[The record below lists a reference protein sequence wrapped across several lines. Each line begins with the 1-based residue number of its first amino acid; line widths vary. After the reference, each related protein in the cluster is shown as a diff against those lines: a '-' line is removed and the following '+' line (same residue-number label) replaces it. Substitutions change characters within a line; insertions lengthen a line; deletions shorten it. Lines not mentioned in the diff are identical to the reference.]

1 MEGPGLATCALA
13 GSVADAC
20 TSCAALAHQR
30 APAAAVCVE
39 LYAKAVLGA
48 TAATQAQAGAVAL
61 AGALR
66 LATDDQVKATLLPA
80 MLRSLKRTPDA
91 AIPSVAALLSALRVD
106 SAALVPE
113 LLPLLLASTRSA
125 KEDVRE
131 AAARAMRALVS
142 NGDADVLAAAV
153 DAVRATLEGTSP
165 EGRLKEV
172 HQKAGLLVGL
182 ASLASAPLAKSA
194 AAGVMTC
201 LTALYAA
208 DTHEDVRSAVLTAL
222 AAWVPHAGD
231 QLPGEVLTLLA
242 TGLKDTKD
250 KEALRRGHLHVAL
263 AACRSATPTAGFQAV
278 VPPLLQL
285 ARGALTKATQRWDG
299 MAALA
304 VLAVC
309 AGADPQVASAVDAD
323 KLWPAVLAPGSA
335 LLRSQTM
342 AKLGA
347 RDAVV
352 GVDLGVALLQHQL
365 PHVRRAGALEA
376 VAQQLVLLMLHANTT
391 VATAARRGVADLV
404 SSSQVAPMALEV
416 ASALR
421 SALHAWLSLH
431 DAHGHLFQHDDPT
444 QGWVA
449 TTRNR
454 AAAAIYAVAG
464 GPVDESSG
472 PQLLLLCSYASVQP
486 QGGTPARRL
495 AVTQAVW
502 RRVAG
507 ILEQSQPGYVS
518 TMCSAES
525 SRTLMDALL
534 GTLRSDEPVDK
545 AVAMSAVRLV
555 SAALPA
561 FAFGQLLP
569 ALRAMADRTAHD
581 SLSITDVQVYLTPEG
596 TLLEDANKAGVYK
609 ASQVADRNTRKARGR
624 FKMYDDG
631 DEEDEAPAPTPA
643 PAANATATSAK
654 AAGGKAVKEDP
665 RELARQEKLKQESV
679 LRARVAAIRTQL
691 EDALSGLTA
700 LAQGN
705 AERSHEHL
713 AQLSAPVMPLLASP
727 LVGSGRA
734 FTTARAMASVCQWA
748 PAGRLSGET
757 LASALRLCMLHATG
771 HAVLDI
777 GDTPSVVRVVNHMCA
792 ACDALGGALP
802 APTYAFSFPVLEC
815 VLQLPRATGLH
826 SGCCTVLARNVQP
839 ERGMQLPYGPTLR
852 LLYRMIELDTLP
864 PDVGVAA
871 IMTACCTG
879 LALDATAIDGL
890 VLAFDGLLSPA
901 PQARAAA
908 LSALS
913 SIPDMCGASLAQRPG
928 LTVRLFVAVHDTDEA
943 IARAARAVWDECPRT
958 LPDSY
963 ATEVLPL
970 LARASDAVRTSACA
984 ALVDAIR
991 ELPHTAQPTLAR
1003 LFGFYA
1009 DCKLAEGR
1017 LAAVRVLH
1025 AAAGLLTPRDL
1036 PVMFTFL
1043 IRVLSD
1049 QEEDIR
1055 SEAVSAGCAII
1066 DAHGQAHLATLQPML
1081 ENYLSQQV
1089 QEDSELE
1096 AQRDHVRAG
1105 VVVLLGALAKHLP
1118 KDDPQVRRIITR
1130 LEEVLSVPS
1139 EAVQRS
1145 VSDCLPPLMAALDE
1159 AERAALLQRLLVTL
1173 TTGSKYG
1180 HRRGAAFGIAGAVKS
1195 LGISALK
1202 AYGTMDALKA
1212 AVEDKQS
1219 PLAREGALLAFECL
1233 CIKLGRLFEPYVI
1246 NILPLLLA
1254 SFGDSSAGVREA
1266 AEGAANAIMG
1276 QLSAQGVK
1284 LVLPGLLKGL
1294 EDKQWRTKQGSV
1306 QLLGAMAHC
1315 QPKVL
1320 TACLPQVVP
1329 RLAETLTDT
1338 QPKVVASARAAL
1350 QVIGSVIKN
1359 PEISALVP
1367 VILEAITDPNE
1378 HTHACLDTLLET
1390 TFVNSI
1396 DAPSLALIIPI
1407 ITRGLRERKTDL
1419 KKKAAK
1425 ICGNMCALVASSAD
1439 LAPYVPLLLP
1449 ELKRALVDPIPEV
1462 RGIAAKALASMLQ
1475 GMGEQHFTDLVPW
1488 LQQSL
1493 QSEASTAER
1502 SGAAQGLA
1510 EVLAVLSP
1518 AHTEQLL
1525 PDVLAG
1531 CRSTRASVR
1540 EGYLQLMRFVPA
1552 TLGSAFEQHLT
1563 AVLPCILDGLSDEA
1577 EGVRDASMG
1586 AGRAMVDRYSR
1597 TALPLLL
1604 PAVEAGIA
1612 ANSWRIRHS
1621 SVELMGEL
1629 LFKVSGASGKIQT
1642 NTDGDEDEG
1651 ISTETQSRLLTDA
1664 LGDAKRA
1671 DVLAAMYLAR
1681 SDVALPVRQ
1690 GALHVWKT
1698 LVMNTPRTLGE
1709 IMAVLMQRIISAL
1722 ASDGADQ
1729 RTTASRCL
1737 GELVKRMADRMLPTI
1752 IPILQAG
1759 LSHPDEGT
1767 REGVCTG
1774 LVEVLDNASR
1784 QQLAPHL
1791 GTLVPAVQQ
1800 ALCDDSPAVRIA
1812 AGAAFNQLFRG
1823 SGGTGADG
1831 AQDMVPSLLES
1842 LDREDPHALEGL
1854 KQVLKAQPRLL
1865 ASVLPRLAALP
1876 LTVAHAQAMAALAEV
1891 AGPALPSHLPAILP
1905 PLLDACAGGDAA
1917 VADAAASAAQVVVL
1931 AVEEDDVYQ
1940 VIGELLSGLE
1950 DKMAGCR
1957 AAAAR
1962 LVGFYMSSSQLECL
1976 SSHTETLLSAL
1987 VTHFADDSP
1996 DVVQAAWEAAGAVTG
2011 KVAKEEQHSLVQ
2023 CLRGAISAA
2032 VEKERRKGGSG
2043 ASSVVLSSKTAVPA
2057 VLVPGLCLPKGLT
2070 PVVGIYLQGVLSGS
2084 AELRTTAA
2092 EGLGEMVEATSDESL
2107 KTHLVS
2113 ITGPLIR
2120 IVSDKFV
2127 AGVKAAILQTLGIL
2141 IRKGGA
2147 SLKPFVPQLQTTFLK
2162 CLQDASRPLRM
2173 CAVDALG
2180 LLMQLQ
2186 SRVDPVCTELLNS
2199 LSGTGGAAGAD
2210 ASPAE
2215 TSALALAGVLAAG
2228 GQHVTPPV
2236 LSRAVDDLQ
2245 LWLSAQSSDEVVAA
2259 AARALAMTS
2268 RFMADDKFDA
2278 LWKALT
2284 AACSPEERSGRT
2296 CALVHLLDVSSQRLP
2311 EASAAPRLLACVT
2324 PLAADDRSAVRDLAC
2339 QAITAWLRHHPG
2351 PDSVKHFGPLLAAAM
2366 RDGTSDVRRCAL
2378 SATRQLAKAWTV
2390 DELRPW
2396 LSLLL
2401 LPAAEAL
2408 SDAST
2413 PCKAAAELLCYRLCQ
2428 VEAGLET
2435 AQAIIAAAGGGPIRA
2450 KLTDSVLRKLQRDV
2464 VDNDE

>member
-1 MEGPGLATCALA
+1 MTVARAQIEGPGLAVCALT

-20 TSCAALAHQR
+20 ASCAALAPQR
-30 APAAAVCVE
+30 GPAVAVCVE

-48 TAATQAQAGAVAL
+48 TAAAQAQAGAVAL

-66 LATDDQVKATLLPA
+66 YATEDQLKATLLPA
-80 MLRSLKRTPDA
+80 MLRNLKRTPDA
-91 AIPSVAALLSALRVD
+91 AIPSVAAALAALRVD
-106 SAALVPE
+106 AAPLVPD
-113 LLPLLLASTRSA
+113 LMPLLLASLRSA

-131 AAARAMRALVS
+131 GATRALRSLVS
-142 NGDADVLAAAV
+142 NGGADVLAAAV
-153 DAVRATLEGTSP
+153 DAMRATLQGTSP

-172 HQKAGLLVGL
+172 HQRVGLIAGLEGL
-182 ASLASAPLAKSA
+182 AATPLAKCT

-201 LTALYAA
+201 LTGLYAA
-208 DTHEDVRSAVLTAL
+208 DTHEDVRLAVVTAL

-231 QLPGEVLTLLA
+231 QLPGEVLALVA

-263 AACRSATPTAGFQAV
+263 AACRCATPAASLQVAV
-278 VPPLLQL
+278 PALLQL

-304 VLAVC
+304 VLARC
-309 AGADPQVASAVDAD
+309 GGTDPPVASAVEAD

-352 GVDLGVALLQHQL
+352 GVELGVALLRHQL

-376 VAQQLVLLMLHANTT
+376 VAQQLVLLMLHSNTV
-391 VATAARRGVADLV
+391 VATAARRGVAELL
-404 SSSQVAPMALEV
+404 SSAELPVEV
-416 ASALR
+416 ATSLR

-486 QGGTPARRL
+486 QSTPVRRL

-507 ILEQSQPGYVS
+507 VLEQSQPGYVTTLCS
-518 TMCSAES
+518 TES
-525 SRTLMDALL
+525 SRVLMDALL
-534 GTLRSDEPVDK
+534 STLRSDEPVDK
-545 AVAMSAVRLV
+545 AAAMSAVRLV
-555 SAALPA
+555 AAAHPA

-581 SLSITDVQVYLTPEG
+581 SLSFTDVQVYHTPEG

-609 ASQVADRNTRKARGR
+609 APVVTQDRNTRKARGR
-624 FKMYDDG
+624 FKMYG
-631 DEEDEAPAPTPA
+631 DEEDEAPAP
-643 PAANATATSAK
+643 AAAAKATATSAK

-665 RELARQEKLKQESV
+665 REVARQEKLKQESA
-679 LRARVAAIRTQL
+679 LRARVVAIRTQL
-691 EDALSGLTA
+691 EDALSGLAA

-713 AQLSAPVMPLLASP
+713 AQLAEPVMPLLASP

-734 FTTARAMASVCQWA
+734 FTTARAMASVCHWA

-757 LASALRLCMLHATG
+757 LATALRLCMLHATG
-771 HAVLDI
+771 QAADDVGDAPAVA
-777 GDTPSVVRVVNHMCA
+777 RVVNHMSA
-792 ACDALGGALP
+792 ACDALDGALP
-802 APTYAFSFPVLEC
+802 APTYAFAFPVLEC
-815 VLQLPRATGLH
+815 LLQLPRSSALH
-826 SGCCTVLARNVQP
+826 PACCSVLARNVQP
-839 ERGMQLPYGPTLR
+839 ERGAQLPYGPTLR
-852 LLYRMIELDTLP
+852 LLYRMIELNTLP
-864 PDVGVAA
+864 PDVDVAQ

-879 LALDATAIDGL
+879 LAVASDAAAVDGL

-908 LSALS
+908 LAALS
-913 SIPDMCGASLAQRPG
+913 SIQDMCGASLAQRPG
-928 LTVRLFVAVHDTDEA
+928 LAVRLFVAVHDTDEA
-943 IARAARAVWDECPRT
+943 IARAARAVWEECPRT

-963 ATEVLPL
+963 ASEVLPL
-970 LARASDAVRTSACA
+970 LARASEAVRISACA
-984 ALVDAIR
+984 ALVDAMK

-1003 LFGFYA
+1003 LFVFYA
-1009 DCKLAEGR
+1009 DCQLPEGR

-1036 PVMFTFL
+1036 PVVCTFL

-1055 SEAVSAGCAII
+1055 TEAVTAGCAII
-1066 DAHGQAHLATLQPML
+1066 DAHGQAHLATLQQML
-1081 ENYLSQQV
+1081 ENHLSQQA
-1089 QEDSELE
+1089 QGDSEQE

-1159 AERAALLQRLLVTL
+1159 GERAALLQRLLVTL
-1173 TTGSKYG
+1173 TTGPKYG

-1233 CIKLGRLFEPYVI
+1233 CLKLGRLFEPYVI

-1254 SFGDSSAGVREA
+1254 SFGDSSVGVREA

-1367 VILEAITDPNE
+1367 IILEAITDPNE

-1531 CRSTRASVR
+1531 CRSTRSSVR
-1540 EGYLQLMRFVPA
+1540 EGYLQLMRFVPS
-1552 TLGSAFEQHLT
+1552 TLGAAFEQHLP

-1577 EGVRDASMG
+1577 EGVRDAAMG

-1597 TALPLLL
+1597 SALPLLL

-1629 LFKVSGASGKIQT
+1629 LFKVSGTSGKIQT

-1651 ISTETQSRLLTDA
+1651 ISTETQSKLLTDA
-1664 LGDAKRA
+1664 LGEAKRA
-1671 DVLAAMYLAR
+1671 DVLAALYLAR

-1709 IMAVLMQRIISAL
+1709 IMAVLMQRIIAAL

-1759 LSHPDEGT
+1759 LSHPDAGT

-1774 LVEVLDNASR
+1774 LVEVLDSASR

-1791 GTLVPAVQQ
+1791 GSLVPAVQQ
-1800 ALCDDSPAVRIA
+1800 ALCDDSPAVRVA

-1823 SGGTGADG
+1823 AGGTGADG

-1842 LDREDPHALEGL
+1842 LDRDDPHALEGL

-1865 ASVLPRLAALP
+1865 ASVLPRLASPP
-1876 LTVAHAQAMAALAEV
+1876 LTVSHAHAMAALAEV

-1905 PLLDACAGGDAA
+1905 PLLDACADGDAA
-1917 VADAAASAAQVVVL
+1917 VMDAATEAAQAVVL
-1931 AVEEDDVYQ
+1931 AVEEEDIYQ
-1940 VIGELLSGLE
+1940 VIGELMSGLE
-1950 DKMAGCR
+1950 DRKAGCR
-1957 AAAAR
+1957 AASAR
-1962 LVGFYMSSSQLECL
+1962 LVAFYMSASQLEGL
-1976 SSHTETLLSAL
+1976 ASHTETLLAAL

-1996 DVVQAAWEAAGAVTG
+1996 SVVQAAWEAAGAVTG
-2011 KVAKEEQHSLVQ
+2011 RVAKEEQHTLVQ

-2043 ASSVVLSSKTAVPA
+2043 ASSLVLSSKTAVPA

-2147 SLKPFVPQLQTTFLK
+2147 GLKPFVPQLQTTFLK

-2180 LLMQLQ
+2180 LLMHLQ
-2186 SRVDPVCTELLNS
+2186 TRVDPVCTELLNG
-2199 LSGTGGAAGAD
+2199 LSGATAGGD
-2210 ASPAE
+2210 TSFAE
-2215 TSALALAGVLAAG
+2215 TSALALAGVLAEG

-2245 LWLSAQSSDEVVAA
+2245 LWLSTQSSGEMNAA

-2268 RFMADDKFDA
+2268 RFVADDKFDA

-2284 AACSPEERSGRT
+2284 AACSPEERAGRT
-2296 CALVHLLDVSSQRLP
+2296 CAVVHLLDASWQRLS
-2311 EASAAPRLLACVT
+2311 EATAAPRLLACVT
-2324 PLAADDRSAVRDLAC
+2324 PLVADERSAVRDLAC
-2339 QAITAWLRHHPG
+2339 QAIAVWVRHHPG
-2351 PDSVKHFGPLLAAAM
+2351 PDSVKTFGPLLVTAM
-2366 RDGTSDVRRCAL
+2366 RDATSDIRRCAL
-2378 SATRQLAKAWTV
+2378 AATRQLAKAWSV
-2390 DELRPW
+2390 EELRPW
-2396 LSLLL
+2396 LPLLL

-2435 AQAIIAAAGGGPIRA
+2435 AQAVIAAAGGGPIRA

-2464 VDNDE
+2464 VDNDD